1 MYKFDSGV
9 RSWCWIWPS
18 RYKSIMF
25 DKLLQLSRM
34 FCFILWRISPL
45 YVLFVAI
52 TLVSFS
58 YLLSHSPICALI
70 SRQGGRQIILSSWNI
85 HDRGLLSFAR
95 VTTGL
100 ARGLRWNRRLFPK
113 RCLML
118 LFLFLNIGI
127 ILYVLHLVP
136 LRLLLIICN

>member
-1 MYKFDSGV
+1 MYKFGPGV
-9 RSWCWIWPS
+9 RSWCCWIWLR
-18 RYKSIMF
+18 RYKSIKF
-25 DKLLQLSRM
+25 DKLLQVSRM
-34 FCFILWRISPL
+34 FCFILCRISPL

-52 TLVSFS
+52 TLASFS

-70 SRQGGRQIILSSWNI
+70 SHQRGRQILLSWNI

-95 VTTGL
+95 VTIGL
-100 ARGLRWNRRLFPK
+100 ARGLRWNCRLFLK
-113 RCLML
+113 LRLML